1 MKADGKPSIKD
12 LSFSEFAEY
21 LAAAN
26 QPAYRAKQVWQ
37 WLFRDRRIPHGPT
50 LQEFWGEPQEA
61 EEESMS
67 AARSQPDL
75 VQLEVR
81 SVPAETEHHAVE
93 LFPT

>member
-37 WLFRDRRIPHGPT
+37 WLFREHATD
-50 LQEFWGEPQEA
+50 F
-61 EEESMS
+61 
-67 AARSQPDL
+67 AAMTNL
-75 VQLEVR
+75 
-81 SVPAETEHHAVE
+81 PAELREQLAGDFYHRPFGDPAPPRV
-93 LFPT
+93 P